1 MALSRFRTV
10 IAPAALVLAAVLP
23 GAQEVESEWIP
34 FEFFRESYVF
44 VDVVVEGVATSAALD
59 SGAGMTCLDAGLAR
73 QLGLEGGTTVAAQ
86 GVGGTVSAELFH
98 GVDFEVGGLK
108 VENVSV
114 IALDL
119 SYVARGLGHEFPAI
133 LGRNFFTDYVVDID
147 YPERRVAFRD
157 PQAFEY
163 DGPGFELELF
173 DTQSGLWAIEL
184 ELGAAP
190 ARLLVDTGSGGP
202 LGIDAAPA
210 RSCGLLEDSVASTTT
225 LVVGVGGMEL
235 ARIASL
241 AELVVG
247 DTVLEDVPTRYS
259 TLDEA
264 EASAGK
270 NVEVG
275 AIGTPL
281 LARFRAIFDVPRQ
294 RLILEP
300 HAEAVDEPFVKN
312 RIGLEVDL
320 EANGLR
326 VVHVCAGSPAA
337 AAGWTGGELIVAIDD
352 QPIDESYWRG
362 LYRWRR
368 AQAGTLVVLQ
378 DSAGRRRE
386 LTAAEYY

>member
-157 PQAFEY
+157 PQAFE
-163 DGPGFELELF
+163 
-173 DTQSGLWAIEL
+173 
-184 ELGAAP
+184 
-190 ARLLVDTGSGGP
+190 
-202 LGIDAAPA
+202 
-210 RSCGLLEDSVASTTT
+210 
-225 LVVGVGGMEL
+225 
-235 ARIASL
+235 
-241 AELVVG
+241 
-247 DTVLEDVPTRYS
+247 
-259 TLDEA
+259 
-264 EASAGK
+264 
-270 NVEVG
+270 
-275 AIGTPL
+275 
-281 LARFRAIFDVPRQ
+281 
-294 RLILEP
+294 
-300 HAEAVDEPFVKN
+300 
-312 RIGLEVDL
+312 
-320 EANGLR
+320 
-326 VVHVCAGSPAA
+326 
-337 AAGWTGGELIVAIDD
+337 
-352 QPIDESYWRG
+352 
-362 LYRWRR
+362 
-368 AQAGTLVVLQ
+368 
-378 DSAGRRRE
+378 
-386 LTAAEYY
+386 